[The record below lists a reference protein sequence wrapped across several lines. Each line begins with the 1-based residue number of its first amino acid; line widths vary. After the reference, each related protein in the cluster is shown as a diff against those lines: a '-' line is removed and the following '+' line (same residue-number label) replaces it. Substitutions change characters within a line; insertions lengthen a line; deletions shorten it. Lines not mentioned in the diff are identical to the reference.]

1 MALVRSSRSLG
12 RGPDQTSCLHH
23 FPSIERSWV
32 HQTCCIASISSQNS
46 AREYRLCRARQ
57 DNNRP
62 CRQQHIY
69 TYKPARRRRGSGRSS
84 FTAVTSSQFDTT
96 SGSDAQVRLIAALR
110 QGSISGL
117 YLLACFTCW
126 FRKCMFTGGEQG
138 EHFARAATRHQC
150 VGLQALLVSPSVSRL
165 PYILWVCCKLN
176 MAMRKG
182 SDYFIGIRCQPW
194 TILGTGAA
202 LTAFANLVSH
212 GSVLWTL
219 VVGIP
224 ISAWWFLFLVV
235 YPAQYREY
243 VKEQRSFQQLDED

>member
-12 RGPDQTSCLHH
+12 RGPDQTSCLHQYT
-23 FPSIERSWV
+23 SIKRRWI
-32 HQTCCIASISSQNS
+32 HQTCCIARVSSQNS
-46 AREYRLCRARQ
+46 AQEYRLCRARQ
-57 DNNRP
+57 DNHRP
-62 CRQQHIY
+62 RRQHIY

-84 FTAVTSSQFDTT
+84 FTAVTSSQLDTT
-96 SGSDAQVRLIAALR
+96 SGSDA
-110 QGSISGL
+110 
-117 YLLACFTCW
+117 
-126 FRKCMFTGGEQG
+126 KGENR
-138 EHFARAATRHQC
+138 ENI
-150 VGLQALLVSPSVSRL
+150 L
-165 PYILWVCCKLN
+165 PEQQLDTNVWAYKPFW
-176 MAMRKG
+176 
-182 SDYFIGIRCQPW
+182 CQPW

-243 VKEQRSFQQLDED
+243 VEEQRSFQQLDED